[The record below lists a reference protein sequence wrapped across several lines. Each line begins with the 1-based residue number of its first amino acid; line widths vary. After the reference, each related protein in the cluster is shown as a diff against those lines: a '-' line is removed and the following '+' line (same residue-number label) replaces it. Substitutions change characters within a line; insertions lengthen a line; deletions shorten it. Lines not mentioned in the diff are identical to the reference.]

1 MKLYIP
7 GAGICEV
14 SEIKD
19 DYYTD
24 VGTDIHD
31 DFTVV
36 TKNDTDFILC
46 HPDSSTALCKFLF
59 GRNPMVECFLDYAHP
74 DIDFWFFTRNEFS
87 AWSAD
92 DLSFSG
98 LFYLWIA
105 LGFIKKIAPP
115 GLEEIT
121 GNRDFIYVYSD
132 SYVSQKSPA
141 LWQLA
146 FEILEKSSLEYLDMK
161 IDSFECENPD
171 LSKTDYESGIEK
183 IRAEHKRFIAE
194 LENARDALVYGK
206 T

>member
-1 MKLYIP
+1 MWSTF
-7 GAGICEV
+7 E
-14 SEIKD
+14 EQE
-19 DYYTD
+19 
-24 VGTDIHD
+24 
-31 DFTVV
+31 TVTV
-36 TKNDTDFILC
+36 TNKASSSRKINDM
-46 HPDSSTALCKFLF
+46 SS
-59 GRNPMVECFLDYAHP
+59 
-74 DIDFWFFTRNEFS
+74 
-87 AWSAD
+87 
-92 DLSFSG
+92 
-98 LFYLWIA
+98 
-105 LGFIKKIAPP
+105 KIS

-194 LENARDALVYGK
+194 LENARDMLVCAK
-206 T
+206 NLNCQK

>member
-1 MKLYIP
+1 M
-7 GAGICEV
+7 CEV
-14 SEIKD
+14 IEIKD

-36 TKNDTDFILC
+36 TKNDADFILC

-59 GRNPMVECFLDYAHP
+59 GRNSMVECFLDYAYP

-132 SYVSQKSPA
+132 SYVSQKTPA

-183 IRAEHKRFIAE
+183 IRAEHNQFITK
-194 LENARDALVYGK
+194 LKTARDSLVYGK